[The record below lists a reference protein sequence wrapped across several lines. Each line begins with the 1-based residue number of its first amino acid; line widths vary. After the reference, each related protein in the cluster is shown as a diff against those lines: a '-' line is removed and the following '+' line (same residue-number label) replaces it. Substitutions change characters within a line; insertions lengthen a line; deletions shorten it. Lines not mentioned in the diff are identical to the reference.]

1 MSKSQRTRRESQRTK
16 RESARE
22 RIAAQQ
28 AAAKRA
34 ETRRRVFL
42 AGGAVLAVIV
52 VVAVLVILS
61 LHSGSGSAN
70 DASEPVTGTA
80 LPASVVKNVLTVPD
94 SALAAVGTGS
104 VLSFT
109 PHPVPPLTGP
119 PLTSAG
125 KPEML
130 YIGAEFCPYCAAMRW
145 SMAVALSR
153 FGTLSPL
160 RGIHSSSTDV
170 DPSTATLTFYKGT
183 YTSKY
188 LTFTA
193 VENQTRTHGALQN
206 TTAAQQQLWERYS
219 PQGQT
224 GYPFIDFGNKYLING
239 PIYDAGVLAGLNYQ
253 QISADLHNPSSQ
265 VAQGAL
271 GAANFVTAAICK
283 TTNGQP
289 GNVCTAPG
297 VVKAAAHL
305 G

>member
-1 MSKSQRTRRESQRTK
+1 MSKSGRNRQQ
-16 RESARE
+16 SARE

-28 AAAKRA
+28 AAARRA
-34 ETRRRVFL
+34 ESRRRAL
-42 AGGAVLAVIV
+42 IAGGAVV
-52 VVAVLVILS
+52 VVIAVVVTLVLVKLNS
-61 LHSGSGSAN
+61 GSGSGSADFAN
-70 DASEPVTGTA
+70 EPVTGTA
-80 LPASVVKNVLTVPD
+80 LPASVARNVTAVPD
-94 SALAAVGTGS
+94 SALTSAGTGS

-109 PHPVPPLTGP
+109 PHPVPAISGTE
-119 PLTSAG
+119 LTSGG

-160 RGIHSSSTDV
+160 RGIHSSSSDV
-170 DPSTATLTFYKGT
+170 DPNTATLTFYKST

-188 LTFTA
+188 LTFTP
-193 VENQTRTHGALQN
+193 VENLTRTKKPLQN
-206 TTAAQQQLWERYS
+206 TTAAQQQLWEHYS
-219 PQGQT
+219 PNGQL

-239 PIYDAGVLAGLNYQ
+239 PIYDASVLQGLTWA
-253 QISADLHNPSSQ
+253 QIAADLHQPSSK

-297 VVKAAAHL
+297 VVQAASHL

>member
-1 MSKSQRTRRESQRTK
+1 MSKSERNR

-34 ETRRRVFL
+34 ETRRRLFL
-42 AGGAVLAVIV
+42 AGGAVLVVIV
-52 VVAVLVILS
+52 VVVVLVTFKLN
-61 LHSGSGSAN
+61 SGSGS
-70 DASEPVTGTA
+70 ASEPVTGTA

-119 PLTSAG
+119 VLTSAG

-160 RGIHSSSTDV
+160 HGIHSSSTDT
-170 DPSTATLTFYKGT
+170 DPDTATLTFYKGT

-193 VENQTRTHGALQN
+193 VENQTRTRGPLQN
-206 TTAAQQQLWERYS
+206 TTAQQQQLWEHYS

-297 VVKAAAHL
+297 VAKAAAHL